1 MLTAL
6 ALLLVAVPAGS
17 QVAGARGSAGPLG
30 PGSPPGP
37 VPAVDGFRSVRTY
50 DAIAEPVRLR
60 IPAVGV
66 DSGLQRLGRN
76 ADGSL
81 AVPESPHAAGWYAD
95 GPRPGQPGPA
105 VVVGHVDSTDG
116 PGVFFRL
123 DELAPGAAVYVDR
136 ADGTTARFIV
146 TGTVR
151 TPKTQ
156 FPTDVVY
163 LPTLQPSLHL
173 VTCGGHFDHGTGR
186 YRDNV
191 VVSAVPA

>member
-6 ALLLVAVPAGS
+6 ALLLVAVPADS
-17 QVAGARGSAGPLG
+17 QVAGARGSAGTPG
-30 PGSPPGP
+30 PAAPPGP
-37 VPAVDGFRSVRTY
+37 MPAVDRFRSARTY
-50 DAIAEPVRLR
+50 DAIAEPVRLH

-76 ADGSL
+76 ADGML

-123 DELAPGAAVYVDR
+123 DELAPGAVVYVDR
-136 ADGTTARFIV
+136 ADGTTAGFIV
-146 TGTVR
+146 TGQVR

-156 FPTDVVY
+156 FPTDLVY
-163 LPTLQPSLHL
+163 SPTLQPSLHL
-173 VTCGGHFDHGTGR
+173 VTCGGHFDLGTGR